1 MPGVKSL
8 AGRERVPLSQPYLR
22 NTLFAH
28 HVINSWGLS
37 VYSRGLC
44 SSLEVRS
51 VSTGFL
57 WSDTDASEM
66 SFVGCQA
73 AGGLCRVQEK
83 SCTFHL
89 SSKPPNRTR
98 NGEQNST
105 CYLLLD
111 GTLYLFSNAPLR
123 TADCVDGLNRP
134 SEKILRQ
141 ICRRYSSAGTP
152 KNNLL
157 APQKKIYS
165 VMRSIRVK
173 YLYLLAGVIKW
184 YSIMSQAQ
192 PNDCWIL
199 TNTETHKKYR
209 INNAGRKVWENRLWP
224 VEMWLYFEIIWNISV
239 RVKKSQLT

>member
-134 SEKILRQ
+134 SEKVLRQ

-157 APQKKIYS
+157 APQKKYTVSWGVSGLNIYICS
-165 VMRSIRVK
+165 
-173 YLYLLAGVIKW
+173 LG
-184 YSIMSQAQ
+184 
-192 PNDCWIL
+192 
-199 TNTETHKKYR
+199 
-209 INNAGRKVWENRLWP
+209 
-224 VEMWLYFEIIWNISV
+224 
-239 RVKKSQLT
+239 